1 MPSRGDRAGR
11 SRAERS
17 NDHTTEQ
24 TPGENAGQRPLRRPL
39 VYRLPVGAANFAL
52 AAMLVYG
59 IRRYAALVVPRYGH
73 QFAYVP
79 VLMAAVACWMVVR
92 GVLVLTGRSAAHGG

>member
-1 MPSRGDRAGR
+1 MPSTEDPAGG

-17 NDHTTEQ
+17 GDHAADRASDGTA
-24 TPGENAGQRPLRRPL
+24 GERPPRRPL
-39 VYRLPVGAANFAL
+39 VFRVSVAAANFGL

-59 IRRYAALVVPRYGH
+59 IRRFAALITPRYGH

-79 VLMAAVACWMVVR
+79 ILMAAVACWMVVR
-92 GVLVLTGRSAAHGG
+92 GVLVLTGRSSARGS